1 MELIEQKKSGI
12 AMKKKILA
20 TALAML
26 LTAPL
31 LLTSCTEQ
39 EPGAPDGY
47 KLASNDKVEY
57 SLFIPSD
64 WIVDT
69 AKDNTMTAARVNE
82 MLNTNITMIAF
93 DNDGTYEVK
102 KDEKGNSVSPVPT
115 YWKDYQK
122 DLERIFDLDDEGK
135 TTFALNK
142 DLSGKSCLI
151 GGNSSKGKTATGY
164 TYVYTGKI
172 GGSELKYMQV
182 IIYQKETFYL
192 FTYTSVPSQYD
203 EYLDEVEEILTYI
216 ELP

>member
-1 MELIEQKKSGI
+1 
-12 AMKKKILA
+12 MKKKIFA
-20 TALAML
+20 IAMAAL
-26 LTAPL
+26 LTLPL
-31 LLTSCTEQ
+31 LAGCSEQ

-47 KLASNDKVEY
+47 KRASNDKVEY

-64 WIVDT
+64 WLVDT
-69 AKDNTMTAARVNE
+69 AKDSTMTAARVSE
-82 MLNTNITMIAF
+82 VTNTNITMIAF

-102 KDEKGNSVSPVPT
+102 KDEKGNSISPVPD

-122 DLERIFDLDDEGK
+122 DVERIFDLDEEGK
-135 TTFALNK
+135 TTFSLNK

-151 GGNSSKGKTATGY
+151 GANSENRKTATGY

-172 GGSELKYMQV
+172 GGTELKYMQV

-192 FTYTSVPSQYD
+192 FTYTSTPSQYD

-216 ELP
+216 QLP